1 MCAVSLSVHVCW
13 IIVAALMGRPAL
25 PPELQRTLAEVERD
39 HVLRVV
45 DACRGNLAAA
55 ARVLEID
62 RSTLV
67 RKLRRW
73 NVTAG

>member
-1 MCAVSLSVHVCW
+1 MSRDTLTLV
-13 IIVAALMGRPAL
+13 
-25 PPELQRTLAEVERD
+25 PELARTLAEIEKE

-45 DACRGNLAAA
+45 EACAGNLAAA
-55 ARVLEID
+55 ARVLGID

-73 NVTAG
+73 GVSAAR

>member
-1 MCAVSLSVHVCW
+1 MSRAS
-13 IIVAALMGRPAL
+13 L
-25 PPELQRTLAEVERD
+25 PPELARTLAEVERE

-45 DACRGNLAAA
+45 EACHRNLAAA

-73 NVTAG
+73 NITVG

>member
-1 MCAVSLSVHVCW
+1 MARDPV
-13 IIVAALMGRPAL
+13 IVPS
-25 PPELQRTLAEVERD
+25 ELARTLAEIEKE

-45 DACRGNLAAA
+45 EACGGNLAAA
-55 ARVLEID
+55 SRVLGID

-73 NVTAG
+73 GVNGSDR

>member
-1 MCAVSLSVHVCW
+1 
-13 IIVAALMGRPAL
+13 MGRDPVSIA
-25 PPELQRTLAEVERD
+25 PELARTLAEIEQE

-45 DACRGNLAAA
+45 EACAGNLAAA
-55 ARVLEID
+55 ARVLGID

-73 NVTAG
+73 GVGTTER

>member
-1 MCAVSLSVHVCW
+1 MVRDPVTVPDELS
-13 IIVAALMGRPAL
+13 
-25 PPELQRTLAEVERD
+25 RTLADIEKE

-45 DACRGNLAAA
+45 AACSGNLAAA
-55 ARVLEID
+55 ARVLGID

-73 NVTAG
+73 GVSGVVR

>member
-1 MCAVSLSVHVCW
+1 MVRDPVTVPH
-13 IIVAALMGRPAL
+13 
-25 PPELQRTLAEVERD
+25 ELARTLAEIEKE

-45 DACRGNLAAA
+45 DACAGNLAAA
-55 ARVLEID
+55 ARVLGID

-73 NVTAG
+73 GVSAAR